1 MTPTEAIAA
10 AAVPII
16 MMLIVAG
23 LAAAR
28 GAWRLVDVSIAL
40 IWLVLIITVIATIV
54 GGSA

>member
-10 AAVPII
+10 AAVPIT
-16 MMLIVAG
+16 MMLAVAG

-28 GAWRLVDVSIAL
+28 GAWRLVDASLAL